1 MTVERDENRVA
12 NESVPVHQ
20 ATPFLSALAWVA
32 AAWAVG
38 VIALGIVC
46 FVVSTDASLDPLA
59 AGVIAIG
66 SGLIACG
73 AMLAGGW
80 LFRQLSPRSS
90 LADSEPNH
98 AQANALLAATAA
110 GMFLRLVG
118 TVALFLS
125 CRYHL
130 AASEVVIGTMAVGWY
145 LYLTSVE
152 VTALARELK
161 RFDLA
166 PGPQGGQAAIHS
178 PTVNARV

>member
-1 MTVERDENRVA
+1 VTVERDENRVA

-20 ATPFLSALAWVA
+20 AAPFLSALAWVA

-38 VIALGIVC
+38 AVAVGIFCLVA
-46 FVVSTDASLDPLA
+46 STVASLDPLA
-59 AGVIAIG
+59 AGVITSG

-80 LFRQLSPRSS
+80 LYRQLSPRSS
-90 LADSEPNH
+90 PADSEPNH
-98 AQANALLAATAA
+98 AQANALLAATLA

-130 AASEVVIGTMAVGWY
+130 AASVEVIGTMTVAWY

-152 VTALARELK
+152 VAALARELK

-166 PGPQGGQAAIHS
+166 PGQQGGLAAIHR
-178 PTVNARV
+178 PTVNARS